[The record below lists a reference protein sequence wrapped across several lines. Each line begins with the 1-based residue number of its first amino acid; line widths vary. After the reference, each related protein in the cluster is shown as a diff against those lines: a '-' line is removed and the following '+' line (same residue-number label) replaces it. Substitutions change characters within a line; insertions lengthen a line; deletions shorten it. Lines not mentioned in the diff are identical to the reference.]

1 MEYEKIKEA
10 EIVKIGKVGSS
21 IEGKFVSI
29 SVSSKYDDGYAL
41 KFDDKISF
49 VNRQA
54 YELFINSTMTKGQN
68 FKLVFKEERKTTD
81 KKMTYRF
88 FELYVEK

>member
-1 MEYEKIKEA
+1 MEYEKVKES
-10 EIVKIGKVGSS
+10 ELVKIGKVGSS
-21 IEGKFVSI
+21 IEGTFVSI
-29 SVSSKYDDGYAL
+29 NVSTKYDDGYAL
-41 KFDDKISF
+41 KFDDKITF

-54 YELFINSTMTKGQN
+54 YELFINSTLSKGQK
-68 FKLVFKEERKTTD
+68 FKLLFKEERKTTD